1 MKMVEYASYPKP
13 STIPQLETPAEAE
26 ALLQQLAQGNKW
38 VSVFWDRGWGDVGN
52 PLEITIIVDGNGQM
66 PKALIDKPIYD
77 DLQARGII
85 DRNTLQTF
93 KARKLHDFCGPED
106 RSRVKAAD
114 Q

>member
-1 MKMVEYASYPKP
+1 MVEYASYPAS
-13 STIPQLETPAEAE
+13 STIPQLETSAEAE
-26 ALLQQLAQGNKW
+26 EMLQELAQSNEW

-66 PKALIDKPIYD
+66 PKALIDATIYE
-77 DLQARGII
+77 DLRQREVI
-85 DRNTLQTF
+85 DRNTLQTY
-93 KARKLHDFCGPED
+93 KARKLHDFCSSYD